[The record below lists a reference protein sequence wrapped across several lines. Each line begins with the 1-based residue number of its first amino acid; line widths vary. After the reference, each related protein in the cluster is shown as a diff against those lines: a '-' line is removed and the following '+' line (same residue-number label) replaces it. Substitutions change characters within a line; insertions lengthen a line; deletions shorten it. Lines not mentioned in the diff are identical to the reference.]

1 MRMRTA
7 AQAFRE
13 IKAMDPDSSI
23 SERQIRDIMKSGRV
37 PVFRQG
43 NKTMVTMESLIDYF
57 EHPENHQNVTAS

>member
-23 SERQIRDIMKSGRV
+23 SERQIRAIMKSGRV

-57 EHPENHQNVTAS
+57 EHPENYQNVTVS